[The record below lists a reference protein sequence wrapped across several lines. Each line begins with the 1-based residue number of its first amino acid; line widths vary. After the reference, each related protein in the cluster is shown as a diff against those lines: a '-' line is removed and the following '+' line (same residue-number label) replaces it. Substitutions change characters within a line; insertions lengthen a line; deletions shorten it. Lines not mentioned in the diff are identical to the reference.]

1 MVVVFIASSSLSRTL
16 FCSHG
21 IPPTAAGLP
30 KWPEH
35 PAPVLPIVL
44 QVEIRAK
51 DEGERIG
58 VETPEPY
65 SSS

>member
-1 MVVVFIASSSLSRTL
+1 M
-16 FCSHG
+16 HG
-21 IPPTAAGLP
+21 IPATAAGLP
-30 KWPEH
+30 KSMLPEH